1 MGAVSPRYVRDQ
13 GRQQWG
19 QEHDKEQ
26 RRGGRW
32 GGPGVDGRRRRRGW
46 GVEVSGV
53 VRFQLAWESGGLRRR
68 DSSAQ
73 VSHRRTLPVR
83 LGRGPGSLPVC
94 LSSGMKKAP
103 SGNSSGGRTP
113 MPAR

>member
-1 MGAVSPRYVRDQ
+1 MGPVSPRYVRDQ

-26 RRGGRW
+26 RRGG
-32 GGPGVDGRRRRRGW
+32 GGGQGGGDGRRGE

-53 VRFQLAWESGGLRRR
+53 VRFQLAWESGGLRCW

-73 VSHRRTLPVR
+73 VSRGRTPPVR
-83 LGRGPGSLPVC
+83 LGCGPRLPAC
-94 LSSGMKKAP
+94 LSKQ
-103 SGNSSGGRTP
+103 
-113 MPAR
+113 